1 MKLSIVIP
9 AYNEEHRIG
18 KTLPLIIEYAKNFG
32 KKYSLE
38 TEIIVINDGAKDK
51 TLDVLNRFK
60 EDIHIVSY
68 YPNMGKGYALR
79 EGMKVAKGDLI
90 YLADADL
97 STPIENIENFYNAI
111 EGWDCI
117 IGSRA
122 LAQEKIKRTLPR
134 KILAQGSNLLIRSV
148 LGLKFKDT
156 QCGFKMFNN
165 KAKECLLECKNNRFG
180 YDFEFLYIMNQK
192 GLKVKDVPVEWKE
205 ITGDSTV
212 KPFSYVKT
220 LQELLNVRRMHK

>member
-1 MKLSIVIP
+1 MKVSIVIP

-18 KTLPLIIEYAKNFG
+18 KTLPLIIKYAKEFG

-38 TEIIVINDGAKDK
+38 TEIIVVNDGAKDK
-51 TLDVLNRFK
+51 TLDVLNNFK
-60 EDIHIVSY
+60 ESINIVSY

-97 STPIENIENFYNAI
+97 STPIEYLDHFYNSMKDY
-111 EGWDCI
+111 DCV

-134 KILAQGSNLLIRSV
+134 KLLAKGSNLLIRTI
-148 LGLKFKDT
+148 LGLNYKDT
-156 QCGFKMFNN
+156 QCGFKMLNI
-165 KAKECLLECKNNRFG
+165 KAKECLLECQNNRFG
-180 YDFEFLYIMNQK
+180 YDFEFLYIMNKK
-192 GLKVKDVPVEWKE
+192 GLKVKEMPVEWKE

-212 KPFSYVKT
+212 KPIAYIKT
-220 LQELLNVRRMHK
+220 LQELLNVRRLHK